1 MIAAEELERF
11 ADASMGEVIRR
22 MPSVSFGSPSSL
34 PGRLLFAVGSAFI
47 VILLASPLL
56 AKILIYFSALLQQST
71 FYIIVVVGFMLCV
84 LLLLFVRQP
93 TRLLS
98 WMIVLM
104 SVAFIVAGSWENGWW
119 HGFHLFLF
127 ITLLIAALT
136 LWCSHRNAAAQVHPV
151 ASLDGGIT

>member
-11 ADASMGEVIRR
+11 ADACMGEVIRR

-84 LLLLFVRQP
+84 LLLLFVR
-93 TRLLS
+93 
-98 WMIVLM
+98 
-104 SVAFIVAGSWENGWW
+104 
-119 HGFHLFLF
+119 
-127 ITLLIAALT
+127 
-136 LWCSHRNAAAQVHPV
+136 
-151 ASLDGGIT
+151 